1 MKWSGWDQ
9 VNKWW
14 VVDERLPYM
23 GNDGG
28 SHAHS
33 VHSKKCQ
40 PVERL
45 HWDCIVKV
53 PTGWRVFH
61 KESIWFLQRVEEIH
75 STHSKGR
82 EGFLQRVEESSSK
95 VNGGKLQRVEVFP
108 MLFNRE
114 FTQFIAKHDNECHIH
129 DTSIHCHLSNFR
141 APWNIH
147 WQSHH
152 FHKNFWNHGAL
163 SYRFTFFISYCS
175 MPKFAFVKGIHR
187 LSYSCQETSHLNHWN
202 EFLMQEKGWGNERK
216 LPQNELLHSSHSK
229 GGLPWR
235 TMGWI
240 FKDCQERRR
249 RRGGEEERRRR
260 RRRIRAPWCKSLCN

>member
-1 MKWSGWDQ
+1 MKWSGWYQ

-14 VVDERLPYM
+14 VVDEQLPYM

-82 EGFLQRVEESSSK
+82 EGFLQRVEEIHSTHSERREGFLQRVEESSSK

-114 FTQFIAKHDNECHIH
+114 FTRFIAKHDNECHIH
-129 DTSIHCHLSNFR
+129 DRDHVFFSG
-141 APWNIH
+141 H
-147 WQSHH
+147 WSTKVLQIAE
-152 FHKNFWNHGAL
+152 KYN
-163 SYRFTFFISYCS
+163 CD
-175 MPKFAFVKGIHR
+175 FVKNIVGVFLENIVNIENAHQIWTTADESGMR
-187 LSYSCQETSHLNHWN
+187 SLMEAAQKFLANTSKESVAKKAKTSAWS
-202 EFLMQEKGWGNERK
+202 Q
-216 LPQNELLHSSHSK
+216 
-229 GGLPWR
+229 
-235 TMGWI
+235 
-240 FKDCQERRR
+240 
-249 RRGGEEERRRR
+249 
-260 RRRIRAPWCKSLCN
+260 A